1 MNRDRRGSHRHAV
14 SRVLRALGGLCGLGL
29 LLLTAAPA
37 EAQIVRLGFV
47 DSQRIFDSYPG
58 ARDAQ
63 DRFTR
68 EITAWRTE
76 ADERR
81 RALDVLKSEAKDQES
96 LLSEPRRLEKETGVQ
111 RAVAEYDR
119 FVQEFWGPGGR
130 VQRLNDEMTR
140 EVIGKIRDAV
150 EMIANRE
157 SYDLV
162 LDAADGN
169 VIFGVKS
176 LDLTDRVLAELAK
189 DPTTATGS
197 PR

>member
-1 MNRDRRGSHRHAV
+1 MAGPTGVGSKASLV
-14 SRVLRALGGLCGLGL
+14 AAGLVALLALSAGAG
-29 LLLTAAPA
+29 PA
-37 EAQIVRLGFV
+37 DAQIVRLGFV
-47 DSQRIFDSYPG
+47 DSQRIFESYRG
-58 ARDAQ
+58 AQEAQ

-68 EITAWRTE
+68 DITAWRTE

-81 RALDVLKSEAKDQES
+81 RALDVLRNEAKDQEA
-96 LLSEPRRLEKETGVQ
+96 LLSEARRLEKETAVQ
-111 RAVAEYDR
+111 RAVADYDR

-150 EMIANRE
+150 ETIANRE
-157 SYDLV
+157 GYDLV

-189 DPTTATGS
+189 DPAAS
-197 PR
+197 VPR

>member
-1 MNRDRRGSHRHAV
+1 V
-14 SRVLRALGGLCGLGL
+14 FRALGGLCGLAL
-29 LLLTAAPA
+29 LLLATAPA

-176 LDLTDRVLAELAK
+176 LDLTDRVLAELAR

>member
-1 MNRDRRGSHRHAV
+1 MARPTGVGS
-14 SRVLRALGGLCGLGL
+14 RASLVGAGLVAL
-29 LLLTAAPA
+29 LALSAAAGPA
-37 EAQIVRLGFV
+37 DAQIVRLGFV
-47 DSQRIFDSYPG
+47 DSQRIFESYRG
-58 ARDAQ
+58 AQEAQ

-68 EITAWRTE
+68 DITAWRTE

-81 RALDVLKSEAKDQES
+81 RALDVLRNEAKDQEA
-96 LLSEPRRLEKETGVQ
+96 LLSEARRLEKETAVQ
-111 RAVAEYDR
+111 RAVADYDR

-150 EMIANRE
+150 ETIANRE
-157 SYDLV
+157 GYDLV

-189 DPTTATGS
+189 DPAAS
-197 PR
+197 VPR

>member
-1 MNRDRRGSHRHAV
+1 MTPVTRGGTGRA
-14 SRVLRALGGLCGLGL
+14 RWAALGVGLGL
-29 LLLTAAPA
+29 LLCAERPA
-37 EAQIVRLGFV
+37 EAQILRIGFV
-47 DSQRIFDSYPG
+47 DSQRIFDGYRG
-58 ARDAQ
+58 AQDAQ
-63 DRFTR
+63 ERFTR

-81 RALDVLKSEAKDQES
+81 RALDLLRDELKDQET
-96 LLSEPRRLEKETGVQ
+96 LLSDARKLEKETAVQ

-130 VQRLNDEMTR
+130 VGRLNDDMTR
-140 EVIGKIRDAV
+140 EVITKIRDAV
-150 EMIANRE
+150 ETIAHLE
-157 SYDLV
+157 GYDLV

-176 LDLTDRVLAELAK
+176 LDLTDKVLAELAK
-189 DPTTATGS
+189 DPAAAAGA